1 MTNAAVQPVHLTLGQ
16 WGDLDEVDGELVDGV
31 LVEEEMPTVIH
42 ETIVAFLVHLF
53 RTWTGRHGG
62 FVFGSELR
70 IAVTTRRGRKPDVSV
85 YLPKARKPG
94 GRDRLVTVPPSIV
107 VEVITDTPRDARRD
121 RIEKAA
127 EYAAFGVRWYWLVDP
142 ELRSIEIFELGR
154 DGHWRSALAAVK
166 GRVRVPACRGLVLDV
181 SKLWREVDALLD

>member
-1 MTNAAVQPVHLTLGQ
+1 MAQ

-31 LVEEEMPTVIH
+31 LVEEEMPTVVH

-53 RTWTGRHGG
+53 RTWTGKHGG
-62 FVFGSELR
+62 LVFASELR

-85 YLPKARKPG
+85 YLPKARHPR

-107 VEVITDTPRDARRD
+107 AEVITDTPRDARRD

-127 EYAAFGVRWYWLVDP
+127 EYAAFGVRWYWLIDP

-154 DGHWRSALAAVK
+154 DGRWRSTLAVVK
-166 GRVRVPACRGLVLDV
+166 GRVRVPGCRGLVLDV
-181 SKLWREVDALLD
+181 TKLWDEVDALLD